1 MAIDFLGLGYA
12 GALIMGGL
20 IGYKK
25 KGRVKQKVEHV
36 ELLGQQKCRP
46 KSIFLQVAQMLLKQT
61 EHLPCFAGS
70 VTSLVAGLL
79 FGIVSLYGAYK
90 VSYERSDV
98 TVSLRE
104 YLYAIYLYS

>member
-25 KGRVKQKVEHV
+25 K
-36 ELLGQQKCRP
+36 
-46 KSIFLQVAQMLLKQT
+46 
-61 EHLPCFAGS
+61 GS

-98 TVSLRE
+98 TVSLLSSGALALVMGIRFKKSKRFMPAGFMAAMS
-104 YLYAIYLYS
+104 LLMVLRLLGILLFG